1 MKKIKNTIYLLGI
14 AILFTGIFVNY
25 DVAQMKAKPAINKK
39 KVTLTVGKK
48 TTLKIKNCK
57 KKVRWKSSRKKVA
70 TVSSKGVVKAKKAG
84 KSKITATVG
93 KKKYVCR
100 VTVKAKSSK
109 KSTSNNT
116 ASSYAQEVLK
126 YVNQE
131 RAKAGLDALQLDTSL
146 CSAAA
151 TRAKEITTVFD
162 HTRPNGKTCFS
173 ILDENKISCRA
184 AGENIAAG
192 QATPKAVVESW
203 MNSPGH
209 KENILS
215 KDYHK
220 LGVGYVKTGSGY
232 KHYWVQI
239 FTD

>member
-1 MKKIKNTIYLLGI
+1 MKKIIYLLGI
-14 AILFTGIFVNY
+14 LILFSGLFMNY

-39 KVTLTVGKK
+39 KVTLTVGEKAR
-48 TTLKIKNCK
+48 LKVKNCK
-57 KKVRWKSSRKKVA
+57 KKVQWKSSKKKVA

-84 KSKITATVG
+84 KTKITAKAG

-116 ASSYAQEVLK
+116 AESYAEKVLQL
-126 YVNQE
+126 VNKE
-131 RAKAGLDALQLDTSL
+131 RKKAGVDPLQLDTSL
-146 CSAAA
+146 CSAAGV
-151 TRAKEITTVFD
+151 RAKEITKEFS
-162 HTRPNGKTCFS
+162 HTRPDGSACFS
-173 ILDENKISCRA
+173 ILKEKNISYRA
-184 AGENIAAG
+184 VGENIAAG
-192 QATPKAVVESW
+192 QATPEDVVEAW

-209 KENILS
+209 RENILS
-215 KDYHK
+215 KDFRK

-232 KHYWVQI
+232 KHYWVQM